1 MQPNRRVPNKLGK
14 ALVDAGLLDEE
25 GINRV
30 LDQQQHTPGRFGDVA
45 LRLGLVAEE
54 DMLKILSEQLHVPLV
69 NLSQYSMDPDVV
81 RMIPESH
88 ARTYRAIALEV
99 AADSVVVGMSDP
111 SDLNALD
118 VLAQVLPLPLSPV
131 LVASESLNRIHN
143 LYYSNDAEIEK
154 VAQRIE
160 VESSD
165 RSAPKRVELKL
176 QNQQGASAADAPTSR
191 MVDLLFERAVRLGAS
206 DIHIEPDEEVL
217 RIRTRV
223 DGVLH
228 ERVMAQRS
236 IAPVLASCLKTMAGL
251 DVAEVR
257 MPQDGSFSLN
267 VSDRELDVRLSTMPI
282 QDGESIVMRLLDQSK
297 GLLSLE
303 ILGMP
308 EKLTTRFR
316 HQVKRP
322 HGMVLVTG
330 PTGSGKT
337 TTIYAAL
344 NERNNPG
351 EKIITVEDPVEYKL
365 PRVNQV
371 EINPQIG
378 LDFNAV
384 LRSVLRQDPDV
395 ILIGE
400 IRDEE
405 SMDMGL
411 RSAMTGHLVFST
423 LHTNDAVS
431 TVSRMIEMGGQGYL
445 LAATLKLV
453 VAQRLVRRVC
463 PHCQKKQVLEP
474 YEQEWIDLV
483 FKEEDIVHAFL
494 KGGGCASCEHTGYR
508 GRIGIFEVIEIDHEL
523 KEDLNREDMNAFEQ
537 HVRANKNYHSLID
550 GAKELLLT
558 GATSVEEVMRVMD
571 DVSL

>member
-1 MQPNRRVPNKLGK
+1 
-14 ALVDAGLLDEE
+14 
-25 GINRV
+25 
-30 LDQQQHTPGRFGDVA
+30 
-45 LRLGLVAEE
+45 
-54 DMLKILSEQLHVPLV
+54 
-69 NLSQYSMDPDVV
+69 
-81 RMIPESH
+81 
-88 ARTYRAIALEV
+88 
-99 AADSVVVGMSDP
+99 
-111 SDLNALD
+111 
-118 VLAQVLPLPLSPV
+118 
-131 LVASESLNRIHN
+131 
-143 LYYSNDAEIEK
+143 
-154 VAQRIE
+154 
-160 VESSD
+160 
-165 RSAPKRVELKL
+165 
-176 QNQQGASAADAPTSR
+176 
-191 MVDLLFERAVRLGAS
+191 
-206 DIHIEPDEEVL
+206 
-217 RIRTRV
+217 
-223 DGVLH
+223 
-228 ERVMAQRS
+228 
-236 IAPVLASCLKTMAGL
+236 MAGL

-303 ILGMP
+303 VLGMP
-308 EKLTTRFR
+308 EQLTTRFR

-463 PHCQKKQVLEP
+463 PHCQKKQVLES
-474 YEQEWIDLV
+474 YEQEWVDLV

-494 KGGGCASCEHTGYR
+494 KGSGCASCEHTGYR
-508 GRIGIFEVIEIDHEL
+508 GRIGVFEVIEIDHEL
-523 KEDLNREDMNAFEQ
+523 KGDLNREDMNAFEQ
-537 HVRANKNYHSLID
+537 HVRGKENYHSLID

-571 DVSL
+571 DVSLL